1 MNAPSRIRWAAVAMF
16 IGAAVVLFVLDSTSN
31 MGVLFNFLRD
41 PANTIAE
48 WTAEPAQ
55 NLSANLSQ
63 IDDLAL
69 AQAQLRGYEIRLAE
83 LEREIAQARETIG
96 QYQMLDEAFN
106 YMNETPE
113 NTRLLAN
120 VIGWDTTPLFRSI
133 IIDKGRNDG
142 VEIGMPVDSVRGLVG
157 QVYRVTANSAMI
169 LLITDRTSSI
179 PARLSGSRAIGLV
192 HGGGLGRDITM
203 DWIPL
208 EDVVEVGDVVMTSGL
223 VGEFEE
229 GMMVSR
235 FPAGIVIGRVAS
247 VRRSEAEILQR
258 AVVQSAVNFAALE
271 TVFVITDF
279 PRNDLSGFEDPLGRG
294 GD

>member
-1 MNAPSRIRWAAVAMF
+1 VAIALF
-16 IGAAVVLFVLDSTSN
+16 IGAAMALFILDSVGN
-31 MGVLFNFLRD
+31 IGVLFDFLRD
-41 PANTIAE
+41 PASTISGWA
-48 WTAEPAQ
+48 AEPSQ
-55 NLSANLSQ
+55 NLSANLDT
-63 IDDLAL
+63 IDDIAI
-69 AQAQLRGYEIRLAE
+69 AQAQIRGYEIRLAE
-83 LEREIAQARETIG
+83 LERELEQMREIEG
-96 QYQMLDEAFN
+96 QYQMLAELFDYAA
-106 YMNETPE
+106 ETPE

-120 VIGWDTTPLFRSI
+120 VIGWDTTPLFQSI

-142 VEIGMPVDSVRGLVG
+142 LQIGMPVESTRGLVG
-157 QVYRVTANSAMI
+157 QVFRVTANSAFV

-179 PARLSGSRAIGLV
+179 PARLSGSRAIGVL
-192 HGGGLGRDITM
+192 HGGGLGGDIRL

-223 VGEFEE
+223 VGEFEG

-279 PRNDLSGFEDPLGRG
+279 PRNDLSGFEDPLGTQP
-294 GD
+294 